1 MTHRRYTLP
10 ATIAICAALIAAGV
24 GLSTVKS
31 APEPVC
37 DALLVQPGNGELPP
51 LLTAEQAEECAG

>member
-24 GLSTVKS
+24 GQSTVKS

-37 DALLVQPGNGELPP
+37 DVFSNEPGQPVPEG
-51 LLTAEQAEECAG
+51 C